1 MSDRIFY
8 SLDLYSKEV
17 CECFDLSSNYSD
29 IRPGCAPYSIRGSG
43 NSITGASF
51 GHQTTVLHLE
61 PEESHMKLNLEH
73 NRLSVSAFLTVRKIY
88 NYLVE
93 KGYTLTGLPSYP
105 DVTIGG
111 CIAAN
116 VHGQNHY
123 REGGFKKNI
132 IDLTIFHPKYGQIV
146 VSPQDSTDVFDLT
159 VGGFGLTGVIIEAT
173 LRVIPIHTNLL
184 ECYVRR
190 FDTLFDGY
198 QMLVSDSDRYD
209 FFHSWVNLS
218 DLSKKGERGFYYAA
232 KYVDYKK
239 IIGNYLEPDWQH
251 RKHFAIKPNLFGTR
265 LLRGANKL
273 YYFVNARASTKVSVL
288 SDFIFPSR
296 SKLWYFSMFGSR
308 GLIEHQ
314 VLIPHRSVEVYLKAM
329 RAILKKWDPLISL
342 CHLKL
347 FRGTQSLLN
356 FDGEGLCLAM
366 HFSNTPVSMDALDE
380 IDNLD
385 VECGVIANIIKDSRV
400 SRNVLYK
407 QYPEYDKFVRQI
419 DDYDKDH
426 IFQNT
431 ISQKLFV

>member
-1 MSDRIFY
+1 MSDRTFC

-17 CECFDLSSNYSD
+17 CEFLEVRDNYSD
-29 IRPGCAPYSIRGSG
+29 IRSDCAPYSILGSG

-51 GHQTTVLHLE
+51 GHQTTVVHLE
-61 PEESHMKLNLEH
+61 PEEPHIDLDLEQ
-73 NRLSVSAFLTVRKIY
+73 NRLSVSASLTVRQIY

-123 REGGFKKNI
+123 REGSFKKNI
-132 IDLTIFHPKYGQIV
+132 IDLKIFHPEYGQITI
-146 VSPQDSTDVFDLT
+146 SSHDSAKVFDLT
-159 VGGFGLTGVIIEAT
+159 VGGFGLTGVIIQAT

-198 QMLVSDSDRYD
+198 QMLISDSNGYD
-209 FFHSWVNLS
+209 YFHSWA
-218 DLSKKGERGFYYAA
+218 DLSNLGKEGEKGFYYAA
-232 KYVDYKK
+232 KYVDYKE

-251 RKHFAIKPNLFGTR
+251 RKHLAIKPNLMGNR
-265 LLRGANKL
+265 LLHGLNKL
-273 YYFVNARASTKVSVL
+273 YYFANARASTKVSVL
-288 SDFIFPSR
+288 SDFIFPSK

-314 VLIPHRSVEVYLKAM
+314 VLIPHQSVDVYLKAL

-347 FRGTQSLLN
+347 FRGKQSLLN

-366 HFSNTPVSMDALDE
+366 HFSNNPVSMDTLGE

-385 VECGVIANIIKDSRV
+385 VEHGVIVNIIKDSRV
-400 SRNVLYK
+400 SRDILCQ
-407 QYPEYDKFVRQI
+407 QYPEYYKFVRQI
-419 DDYDKDH
+419 DDYDKDR

>member
-1 MSDRIFY
+1 MSDRTFY

-17 CECFDLSSNYSD
+17 CECFGFNNNYSD
-29 IRPGCAPYSIRGSG
+29 IRSGCSPYSIRGSG

-51 GHQTTVLHLE
+51 GHQTTVLYLE
-61 PEESHMKLNLEH
+61 PEKTHMDLNPEQ
-73 NRLSVSAFLTVRKIY
+73 NRLSVSASLTVRQIY

-123 REGGFKKNI
+123 REGSFRKNI
-132 IDLTIFHPKYGQIV
+132 IDLKTCHPKYGQLTI
-146 VSPQDSTDVFDLT
+146 SPHDSTKVFDLT
-159 VGGFGLTGVIIEAT
+159 VGGFGLTGVIIQAT

-184 ECYVRR
+184 ECHVRR

-198 QMLVSDSDRYD
+198 QMLVSDSNGYD
-209 FFHSWVNLS
+209 YFHSWVNLS
-218 DLSKKGERGFYYAA
+218 DLSKEGEKGFYYAA
-232 KYVDYKK
+232 KYVDYKE

-251 RKHFAIKPNLFGTR
+251 RKHLAIKPNLFGTQ
-265 LLRGANKL
+265 LLRGLNKI
-273 YYFVNARASTKVSVL
+273 YYFTNARASTKVLVL

-296 SKLWYFSMFGSR
+296 SKLWYFSMFGNR

-314 VLIPHRSVEVYLKAM
+314 VLIPHQSVEVYLKAL
-329 RAILKKWDPLISL
+329 RTILRKWNPLISL

-347 FRGTQSLLN
+347 FRGKQSLLN

-366 HFSNTPVSMDALDE
+366 HLSNNPVSMDTLDE

-385 VECGVIANIIKDSRV
+385 VECGVIVNIIKDSRV
-400 SRNVLYK
+400 SKDILCR
-407 QYPEYDKFVRQI
+407 QYPEYDKFVRRI
-419 DDYDKDH
+419 DDYDKDR

>member
-1 MSDRIFY
+1 MSDRTFY

-17 CECFDLSSNYSD
+17 CEYFGLSKNYSD
-29 IRPGCAPYSIRGSG
+29 IRSGCAPYSIRGSG

-51 GHQTTVLHLE
+51 GHQTTVLYLE
-61 PEESHMKLNLEH
+61 PEKTHMDLNPEQ
-73 NRLSVSAFLTVRKIY
+73 NRLSVSASLTVRQIY

-123 REGGFKKNI
+123 REGSFRKNI
-132 IDLTIFHPKYGQIV
+132 IDLKIFHPKYGQIII
-146 VSPQDSTDVFDLT
+146 SPHDSTKVFDLT
-159 VGGFGLTGVIIEAT
+159 VGGFGLTGVIIQAT

-184 ECYVRR
+184 ECHVRR

-198 QMLVSDSDRYD
+198 QMLVSDSNGYD
-209 FFHSWVNLS
+209 YFHTWANLS
-218 DLSKKGERGFYYAA
+218 DLSKEGEKGFYYAA
-232 KYVDYKK
+232 KYVDYKE

-251 RKHFAIKPNLFGTR
+251 RKHLAIKPNLFGTR
-265 LLRGANKL
+265 LLRGLNKI
-273 YYFVNARASTKVSVL
+273 YYFTNARASTKVSVL

-296 SKLWYFSMFGSR
+296 SKLWYFSMFGNR

-314 VLIPHRSVEVYLKAM
+314 VLIPHQSVEVYLKAL
-329 RAILKKWDPLISL
+329 RTILRKWNPLISL

-347 FRGTQSLLN
+347 FRGKQSLLN

-366 HFSNTPVSMDALDE
+366 HLSNNPVSMGTLDE

-385 VECGVIANIIKDSRV
+385 VECGVIVNIIKDSRV
-400 SRNVLYK
+400 SKDILCR
-407 QYPEYDKFVRQI
+407 QYPEYDKFVRRI
-419 DDYDKDH
+419 DDYDKDR

>member
-1 MSDRIFY
+1 MSDRTFY

-17 CECFDLSSNYSD
+17 CEYLGLSKNYSD
-29 IRPGCAPYSIRGSG
+29 INSGCAPYSIRGSG

-51 GHQTTVLHLE
+51 GHQTTVLYLE
-61 PEESHMKLNLEH
+61 PEKSHMDLNPDQ
-73 NRLSVSAFLTVRKIY
+73 NRLSVSASLTVRQIY

-123 REGGFKKNI
+123 REGSFRKNI
-132 IDLTIFHPKYGQIV
+132 IDLKIFHPKYGQIII
-146 VSPQDSTDVFDLT
+146 SPHDSTKVFDLT
-159 VGGFGLTGVIIEAT
+159 VGGFGLTGVIIQAT

-184 ECYVRR
+184 ECHVRR

-198 QMLVSDSDRYD
+198 QMLVSDANGYD
-209 FFHSWVNLS
+209 YFHSWANLS
-218 DLSKKGERGFYYAA
+218 DLSKEGEKGFYYAA
-232 KYVDYKK
+232 KYVDYKE

-251 RKHFAIKPNLFGTR
+251 RKHLAIKPNLFGTQ
-265 LLRGANKL
+265 LLRGLNKI
-273 YYFVNARASTKVSVL
+273 YYFTNARASTKVSVL

-296 SKLWYFSMFGSR
+296 SKLWYFSMFGNR

-314 VLIPHRSVEVYLKAM
+314 VLIPHQSVEAYLKAL
-329 RAILKKWDPLISL
+329 RAILRKWNPLISL

-347 FRGTQSLLN
+347 FRGKQSLLN

-366 HFSNTPVSMDALDE
+366 HLSNNPVSMDTLDE

-385 VECGVIANIIKDSRV
+385 IECGVIVNIIKDSRV
-400 SRNVLYK
+400 SKDILCQ
-407 QYPEYDKFVRQI
+407 QYPEYDKFVRRI
-419 DDYDKDH
+419 DDYDKDR